1 MSSNNIEQTDEEKM
15 KKLYILAALSV
26 VLFTAYTKRDYIP
39 SAPVNPIDWMRSHDE
54 GVVTYVDYYTGNY
67 IIETYEGY
75 TVIESW
81 GDYTPREYDREYA
94 YFSSRGVQTIYN
106 RSGDYFKQARI
117 VESWLSLSDAF
128 EVLDALSYNGY

>member
-15 KKLYILAALSV
+15 KKLYNLAALSV
-26 VLFTAYTKRDYIP
+26 VLFTACTKRDYIP

>member
-26 VLFTAYTKRDYIP
+26 VLFTACTKRDYIP

>member
-1 MSSNNIEQTDEEKM
+1 M
-15 KKLYILAALSV
+15 KKFYVLIALV
-26 VLFTAYTKRDYIP
+26 AVLFSACTKGDYVP
-39 SAPVNPIDWMRSHDE
+39 VQVNPSDWMRSHDE
-54 GVVTYVDYYTGNY
+54 GIVTYVDYYSGNY

-106 RSGDYFKQARI
+106 RNGNYFTKGRV
-117 VESWLSLSDAF
+117 VESWLSWSDALY
-128 EVLDALSYNGY
+128 VLDELGYNGY

>member
-1 MSSNNIEQTDEEKM
+1 MPSNNIEQTDEEKM
-15 KKLYILAALSV
+15 KKLYILAVLSV
-26 VLFTAYTKRDYIP
+26 VLFTACTKRDYIP
-39 SAPVNPIDWMRSHDE
+39 SASVNPIDWMRSHDE

>member
-1 MSSNNIEQTDEEKM
+1 MPSNNIEQTDEEKM

-26 VLFTAYTKRDYIP
+26 VLFTACTKRDYIP

-128 EVLDALSYNGY
+128 EILDALSYNGY

>member
-1 MSSNNIEQTDEEKM
+1 MPSNNIEQTDEEKM
-15 KKLYILAALSV
+15 KKLYIFAALSV
-26 VLFTAYTKRDYIP
+26 VLFTACTKRDYIP

-128 EVLDALSYNGY
+128 DVLDALSYNGY

>member
-1 MSSNNIEQTDEEKM
+1 M
-15 KKLYILAALSV
+15 KKFYIFTAMIL
-26 VLFTAYTKRDYIP
+26 VLFTACTKRDYV
-39 SAPVNPIDWMRSHDE
+39 PVEVDPHQWMRTHDE
-54 GVVTYVDYYTGNY
+54 GIVSYVDYYSGNY

-94 YFSSRGVQTIYN
+94 YFGNRGVQTIYN
-106 RSGDYFKQARI
+106 RSGNYFTQGRV

-128 EVLDALSYNGY
+128 YVLDQLSYNKY